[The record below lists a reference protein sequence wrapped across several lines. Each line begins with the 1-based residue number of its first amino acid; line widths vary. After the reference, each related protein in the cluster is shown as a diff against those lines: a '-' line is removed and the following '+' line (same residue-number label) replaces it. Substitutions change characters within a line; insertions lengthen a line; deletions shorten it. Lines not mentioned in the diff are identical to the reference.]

1 MSNINVS
8 NQYPDDEEQDVEQTT
23 SASSS
28 SYAAKPASIPRGKFG
43 LFSGIQTIITYA
55 FLFATLFTLFTPDNL
70 FSGQMLTRVFE
81 AWQAN
86 PTTMAPLATEAASM
100 DVNRIGIVSGH
111 WKNDTGA
118 ICSNGLTEEQV
129 NLRIASLVQTK
140 LAAEG
145 FQVDL
150 LEEFDS
156 RLSQYKAIALVSIHA
171 DTCDFMNDAAT
182 GYKVAAALDSAYPEK
197 ATRLTMCLVDRY
209 GKATGLQYKTNTTT
223 DMTSYHAFGEINT
236 ETTAAIIEAGY
247 LNLDQQI
254 LTQKPDL
261 IAQGIVDGLLCFIRN
276 ENVTP
281 TQTNQTVVPTLTSP

>member
-1 MSNINVS
+1 M
-8 NQYPDDEEQDVEQTT
+8 
-23 SASSS
+23 
-28 SYAAKPASIPRGKFG
+28 
-43 LFSGIQTIITYA
+43 FSGIQSIITYA

-70 FSGQMLTRVFE
+70 FSGQMLNRVFE

-86 PTTMAPLATEAASM
+86 PTTMAPVATEVVSAEI
-100 DVNRIGIVSGH
+100 NRIGIVSGH
-111 WKNDTGA
+111 WKNDSGA
-118 ICSNGLTEEQV
+118 VCSNGLTEEQV
-129 NLRIASLVQTK
+129 NLRIASLVQQK

-150 LEEFDS
+150 LEEFDA

-171 DTCDFMNDAAT
+171 DTCDFIDDSAT

-197 ATRLTMCLVDRY
+197 ASRLTMCLVDRY
-209 GKATGLQYKTNTTT
+209 GKATGLQFKSNTTI

-276 ENVTP
+276 ESVNP
-281 TQTNQTVVPTLTSP
+281 TQTIQTEVPTQASP